1 MTRPCVFRSATTD
14 TLAAGVFA
22 LALLTASTA
31 PLVARTLAV
40 REVLSRV
47 EQLAPPRDAGVFADL
62 GRAPTGPLLASWQ
75 TVGGCGAGSASG
87 VGDIK
92 WIGRNVTGGLVHV
105 QCQGSYTRYGD
116 GYSYTVNNQ
125 LDVGLGD
132 KWSAGVSIPYLYK
145 YIYNPWGTEP
155 RIDVSNQG
163 LGDINALVTRRFGAV
178 NDTALTLFVGF
189 PTGTHAE
196 HYGVNYL
203 RQDRQL
209 GAGKMSGALQ
219 LEHTMDN
226 LWGPVVL
233 GSALNYP
240 GGENDLQDYRAP
252 SARVYG
258 YAGYLLGRLV
268 PALGVWGTA
277 FAAHDRDRTLPSDRP
292 MFMGGTSASLEWSS
306 DWVAILGGVSV
317 PFSRRG
323 LEPWTAGIGI
333 AVAPF

>member
-1 MTRPCVFRSATTD
+1 MNRPCVSRSAKRLAPGLATLILLGASTTP
-14 TLAAGVFA
+14 LLVQLYARSQA
-22 LALLTASTA
+22 LARLDRVPIPARAAATFGGLGLSGGRLLS
-31 PLVARTLAV
+31 
-40 REVLSRV
+40 
-47 EQLAPPRDAGVFADL
+47 
-62 GRAPTGPLLASWQ
+62 SWQ

-92 WIGRNVTGGLVHV
+92 WIGRNVSGGLVHV
-105 QCQGSYTRYGD
+105 QSQGSYTRYGD
-116 GYSYTVNNQ
+116 GHGYTVNNQ
-125 LDVGLGD
+125 LDVDVGEKWNLGLG
-132 KWSAGVSIPYLYK
+132 VPYLYK
-145 YIYNPWGTEP
+145 YINNPWGTEP

-163 LGDINALVTRRFGAV
+163 LGDINAMVTRRFGSI
-178 NDTALTLFVGF
+178 NDTSLTLFVGF

-209 GAGKMSGALQ
+209 GAGKVSGALQ

-233 GSALNYP
+233 GGAVNYP

-258 YAGYLLGRLV
+258 YAGYLMGRLV
-268 PALGVWGTA
+268 PAVGVWATA
-277 FAAHDRDRTLPSDRP
+277 FAAHDRDRTLPSERP
-292 MFMGGTSASLEWSS
+292 MFMAAANASLEWSS
-306 DWVAILGGVSV
+306 DWIAVLAGFSLPVAKGG
-317 PFSRRG
+317 
-323 LEPWTAGIGI
+323 LQPWTAGVGF